1 MQCLRKMH
9 VDGFVVGMVTHQNED
24 LTPVRMLQKGVTIQ
38 CGTTIIFLEK
48 IMLTSHFLVILE
60 TVSVKLKKLNKV
72 VCHELET

>member
-38 CGTTIIFLEK
+38 CGTKK